1 MPKRIPVIID
11 TDVALDDWMAI
22 LYLLMHPGV
31 HVLGITTTGVGAA
44 HLKPGTQNVL
54 DLLQL
59 AGHASI
65 PVAAG
70 TNTPLRYSNV
80 YPGSFRQQVDSAYG
94 LPLPRNPHPPQSQSA
109 ADFLAETLAQARAP
123 VKILSIGGATN
134 LALLLAQ
141 SPSSAKRIER
151 IVMMGGA
158 IDVPGNVAG
167 FNPDYTNQ
175 VAEWNFFVDPRA
187 ARQVFASTVPITLVP
202 LDASN
207 HVPLDRAFFQS
218 LQGAVMN
225 PSHGAP
231 TPASVVLYGALCT
244 QLATIDAGQYFF
256 WDPLAAVAL
265 TDPQLIQTHDI
276 GLTVRQTFDEE
287 TDTSGQT
294 ARSPKGRPLQVA
306 FNADADA
313 VRARFLDVIAGNSWR
328 V

>member
-1 MPKRIPVIID
+1 MPKRIPVIVD

-31 HVLGITTTGVGAA
+31 RVLGITTTGVGAA
-44 HLKPGTQNVL
+44 HLTPGTQNVL

-80 YPGSFRQQVDSAYG
+80 YPGSFRQLVDSAYG
-94 LPLPRNPHPPQSQSA
+94 LPLPRNPHSPQPQSA
-109 ADFLAETLAQARAP
+109 VDFLAATLAHADAP
-123 VKILSIGGATN
+123 VTILSIGGATN
-134 LALLLAQ
+134 LAMLLAQ
-141 SPSSAKRIER
+141 SPQSAERIAH

-158 IDVPGNVAG
+158 IDVPGNVAA

-187 ARQVFASTVPITLVP
+187 AKHLFASAIPITLVP

-207 HVPLDRAFFQS
+207 HVPLNRAFFQS
-218 LQGAVMN
+218 LQRAVMA
-225 PSHGAP
+225 PPHAAP
-231 TPASVVLYGALCT
+231 TPASVILYGALCT

-265 TDPQLIQTHDI
+265 TDPQLIRTQDI
-276 GLTVRQTFDEE
+276 ALIVRQKFDEE
-287 TDTSGQT
+287 ADTSGQT
-294 ARSPKGRPLQVA
+294 ARSPSGRSVQVA
-306 FNADADA
+306 MNADADA
-313 VRARFLDVIAGNSWR
+313 VRKRFLDVITGAP
-328 V
+328 